1 MQPRVWLAFL
11 SICLIWG
18 TPYFFIKHAVHE
30 LSAVWVAWGRLI
42 CAAAVLVPV
51 ALWRGQLHGM
61 LKHWRLVTI
70 FALVELVGPFFLIA
84 QGEKWVSSSLAGILL
99 AAVPMIVVIVSPL
112 MGVHERVSPR
122 RLIGLVTGFMGV
134 VALLGLG
141 TIDSAQGWLGAACI
155 LLAGLGYAIGPLIVQ
170 RHLKGVD
177 SLGIVSVSVAIG
189 ATVLTIPALFTAP
202 ASYPSTLA
210 ISSVVILGLM
220 CTALALLLFVY
231 VISHAG
237 AARAAVVTYVNP
249 AVALV
254 LGVFLLDEHFG
265 AGPAI
270 GLVLIL
276 LGSWLATAGQQAAH

>member
-1 MQPRVWLAFL
+1 MKPRVWFAFL
-11 SICLIWG
+11 AICLIWG

-30 LSAVWVAWGRLI
+30 LSAVWVAWGRLL
-42 CAAAVLVPV
+42 CAAVVLIPV
-51 ALWRGQLHGM
+51 ALWCGQLRGM
-61 LKHWRLVTI
+61 LKHWRLLTI
-70 FALVELVGPFFLIA
+70 FAVTELVLPFFLIA

-99 AAVPMIVVIVSPL
+99 AGVPLIVVVVSPF
-112 MGVHERVSPR
+112 MGVHERVSTR
-122 RLIGLVTGFMGV
+122 RLIGLVTGLVGV

-141 TIDSAQGWLGAACI
+141 TVEDLNGWIGAGCV
-155 LLAGLGYAIGPLIVQ
+155 LLAAVGYAIGPLIIQ
-170 RHLKGVD
+170 RHLKGAD
-177 SLGIVSVSVAIG
+177 SLGVVSVSVAIA

-202 ASYPSTLA
+202 AAYPSSVA
-210 ISSVVILGLM
+210 IGSVVILGLM

-270 GLVLIL
+270 GLALIL
-276 LGSWLATAGQQAAH
+276 LGSWLATDGSKASH

>member
-1 MQPRVWLAFL
+1 MKPRVWLAFL
-11 SICLIWG
+11 AICLIWG

-30 LSAVWVAWGRLI
+30 LSAVWVAWGRLV
-42 CAAAVLVPV
+42 CASLVLVPL
-51 ALWRGQLHGM
+51 ALWRGQLQGM
-61 LKHWRLVTI
+61 LKHWRILTL

-99 AAVPMIVVIVSPL
+99 AGVPLCVVIVSPL
-112 MGVHERVSPR
+112 MGVHERVSTR
-122 RLIGLVTGFMGV
+122 RLIGLVTGLLGV
-134 VALLGLG
+134 VALLGLDTLDG
-141 TIDSAQGWLGAACI
+141 VHGWIGAGCI
-155 LLAGLGYAIGPLIVQ
+155 LLSAVGYAIGPLIIQ
-170 RHLKGVD
+170 RHLARAE
-177 SLGIVSVSVAIG
+177 SLGVVSVSVAIA
-189 ATVLTIPALFTAP
+189 ATLLSIPALFTVP
-202 ASYPSTLA
+202 ATYPSPVA
-210 ISSVVILGLM
+210 IGSVVILGLM

-270 GLVLIL
+270 GLALIL
-276 LGSWLATAGQQAAH
+276 LGSWLATDGSKSSH

>member
-11 SICLIWG
+11 AICLIWG

-30 LSAVWVAWGRLI
+30 LSAVWVAWGRLL
-42 CAAAVLVPV
+42 CAALVLIPV
-51 ALWRGQLHGM
+51 ALWRGQLRGM
-61 LKHWRLVTI
+61 LHHWRLLTI
-70 FALVELVGPFFLIA
+70 FAVTELVLPFFLIA

-99 AAVPMIVVIVSPL
+99 AGVPLIVVVVSPL
-112 MGVHERVSPR
+112 MGVHERVSTR
-122 RLIGLVTGFMGV
+122 RLIGLVTGLVGV

-141 TIDSAQGWLGAACI
+141 TVEDLNGWIGAGCI
-155 LLAGLGYAIGPLIVQ
+155 LLAAVGYAIGPLIIQ
-170 RHLKGVD
+170 RHLKGAD
-177 SLGIVSVSVAIG
+177 SLGVVSVSVAIA

-202 ASYPSTLA
+202 TTYPSTVA
-210 ISSVVILGLM
+210 IGSVVILGLL

-270 GLVLIL
+270 GLALIL
-276 LGSWLATAGQQAAH
+276 LGSWLATDGSKASH

>member
-30 LSAVWVAWGRLI
+30 LSAVWVAWGRLL
-42 CAAAVLVPV
+42 CAALILVPV

-61 LKHWRLVTI
+61 LKHWRLLTI
-70 FALVELVGPFFLIA
+70 FALTELVGPFFLIA

-99 AAVPMIVVIVSPL
+99 AGVPLIVVVVSPF
-112 MGVHERVSPR
+112 MGVHERVSTR
-122 RLIGLVTGFMGV
+122 RLIGLVTGLVGV

-141 TIDSAQGWLGAACI
+141 TVEGVYGWVGAGCI
-155 LLAGLGYAIGPLIVQ
+155 LLAAVGYAIGPLIIQ
-170 RHLKGVD
+170 RHLKGAD
-177 SLGIVSVSVAIG
+177 SLGVVSVSVAIA

-202 ASYPSTLA
+202 ATYPSTVA
-210 ISSVVILGLM
+210 IGSVVILGLL

-254 LGVFLLDEHFG
+254 LGVFLLDERFG
-265 AGPAI
+265 AGPAG

-276 LGSWLATAGQQAAH
+276 LGSWLATDASKASH